1 MKNLKLHLFVFL
13 ALTVFNANAQ
23 KLSSIEKK
31 ILNQIEQ
38 NNDEAIHLLEKSVNI
53 NSGTMNLDGVKIVGD
68 LFSEEFKKIGF
79 TSTWIPMP
87 EEIGRAGHLFCE
99 FSTKKINGQRI
110 LLIGHLDTVFEKDS
124 PFQKAERDGDK
135 FYGPGIGD
143 IKGGNV
149 IILYALKALKEVGAL
164 KNTQIIVAFSGDEEK
179 VGLPLSISRKDL
191 VNAAKRSDIALGFEG
206 ATGLNYATV
215 ARRSSGNWILE
226 TKGVQAH
233 SSGIFTE
240 KVGAGAIYETARI
253 LNTFY
258 TELPEQNLTF
268 NAATIVG
275 GTAASFDKAQ
285 GKGTASGKT
294 NIVAP
299 TVIVSG
305 DLRCLT
311 DEQVQ
316 NTVTKMKAIVAN
328 NNLPQT
334 SATITFELKY
344 PPMKPTPGNYQVLS
358 VLDGIS
364 KAMGKGEVKAYD
376 PSKRGAGDIS
386 FVANYVNCLDGL
398 GTMGKG
404 AHSTNEYIEIP
415 HFKELTQRAALLIY
429 RLINNKKS

>member
-1 MKNLKLHLFVFL
+1 MKNLKLF
-13 ALTVFNANAQ
+13 LTVLTLFIAFSATAQ
-23 KLSSIEKK
+23 KLSAIEKK
-31 ILNQIEQ
+31 ILTQVEQ
-38 NNDEAIHLLEKSVNI
+38 NNEEAILLLEKAVNI
-53 NSGTMNLDGVKIVGD
+53 NSGTMNLQGVKKVGD
-68 LFSEEFKKIGF
+68 LFSKEFEKIGF
-79 TSTWIPMP
+79 TNTWIPMP
-87 EEIGRAGHLFCE
+87 DEIGRAGHLFCE
-99 FSTKKINGQRI
+99 LSTKNVKGKKL
-110 LLIGHLDTVFEKDS
+110 LLIGHLDTVFEEDS
-124 PFQKAERDGDK
+124 PFQEAKRDGTK

-143 IKGGNV
+143 MKGGNI
-149 IILYALKALKEVGAL
+149 IILYALKALSEAGVL
-164 KNTQIIVAFSGDEEK
+164 KNTQIIAAFSGDEEK
-179 VGLPLSISRKDL
+179 VGLPVSISRKDL
-191 VNAAKRSDIALGFEG
+191 IDAAKRSDIALGFEG

-215 ARRSSGNWILE
+215 ARRSSGNWLLE
-226 TKGVQAH
+226 TKGIQAH

-240 KVGAGAIYETARI
+240 KVGAGSIYEMARI

-299 TVIVSG
+299 TTIVSG

-311 DEQVQ
+311 DEQLQ
-316 NTVTKMKAIVAN
+316 NTVVKMKEIVAD
-328 NNLPQT
+328 NLPQT

-344 PPMKPTPGNYQVLS
+344 PPMKPTPGNYEVLK

-364 KAMGKGEVKAYD
+364 KAMGKGEVEAYD

-386 FVANYVNCLDGL
+386 FVANYANCLDGL

-404 AHSTNEYIEIP
+404 AHTANEYIELT

-429 RLINNKKS
+429 RLINQKKS